1 MQQGDT
7 SIKPILQVIVSTS
20 IFLCQTFFELTYN
33 YKLYF
38 IEDIRS
44 TLGNLSTLNSLHHH
58 KISLVHV
65 VTLGEKLRFIFIVM
79 LVRV

>member
-20 IFLCQTFFELTYN
+20 IFLCQTFFELTY
-33 YKLYF
+33 KLYF
-38 IEDIRS
+38 IEDMQS
-44 TLGNLSTLNSLHHH
+44 TLGNLSTLNSLRHHE
-58 KISLVHV
+58 ISLVHV
-65 VTLGEKLRFIFIVM
+65 VTLGEKLGFIFIVM